1 MPSINYNPAGIIALQ
16 NFNLAQT
23 NLSKTQSQIATGKRV
38 QSAQD
43 DPAALATSQ
52 RLTAQKNGVGVGI
65 ENSKAADKLLSTADK
80 ALSNM
85 QDILQSM
92 RQLAVKASNDA
103 TTDADRLNYQKQVD
117 DYRKELDRIARDTR
131 YKERHLL
138 NGDIKNSV
146 AAKDAAGTILTNIAV
161 NESSL
166 QGASVGATNL
176 IQDVGTGSVTVN
188 KTTNTYDVTF
198 QIKLVANGLSVD
210 AQIFA
215 SDSIGSFGAKALT
228 TIANVGAASGQDVDL
243 TSFYATSGLTFH
255 LNQVDVSA
263 DVGKTA
269 VLRITSHDAGVM
281 EDKSIAFQI
290 GANAGEE
297 MLIGVGDMS
306 SYGLRITQLDVKT
319 SLSSKNSVSMIDD
332 AIDRITNERSKIGS
346 MQNRLQV
353 SISNSETYK
362 ANLEGSLAQELDV
375 NYAEAVLQQTIDQVK
390 QQASLAM
397 LTQANQSQ
405 QAVLSLLQ

>member
-16 NFNLAQT
+16 NFNLAQN

-80 ALSNM
+80 ALSSM

-103 TTDADRLNYQKQVD
+103 TTDADRVNYQKQID
-117 DYRKELDRIARDTR
+117 DYRKELDRISRDTR

-146 AAKDAAGTILTNIAV
+146 SVKNAAGSILTNIAV

-166 QGASVGATNL
+166 QGASGGATNL
-176 IQDVGTGSVTVN
+176 IQALSTGGISVN
-188 KTTNTYDVTF
+188 TTQNLYDVTF
-198 QIKLVANGLSVD
+198 QLKLVANGNSVD
-210 AQIFA
+210 VQIFA
-215 SDSIGSFGAKALT
+215 SDSIGNYGATALT
-228 TIANVGAASGQDVDL
+228 TISNVHSSGGQNVDL
-243 TSFYATSGLTFH
+243 TGFYTNSGLTFH
-255 LNQVDVSA
+255 LNQVDASS

-269 VLRITSHDAGVM
+269 VLRITSYDKGVT

-297 MLIGVGDMS
+297 MLIGVSDMS
-306 SYGLRITQLDVKT
+306 SYGLRINTLDVST
-319 SLSSKNSVSMIDD
+319 SLASKNSVSMIDD

-353 SISNSETYK
+353 GISNNETYK
-362 ANLEGSLAQELDV
+362 ANLEGSLAQEVDV
-375 NYAEAVLQQTIDQVK
+375 NYAESVLQQTIDQVK

-405 QAVLSLLQ
+405 QAVLSLLK